1 MPRAGLPLDSYCAR
15 LEKSGGSPA
24 RSEIRRTHQRVKSNT
39 GRPNSPPQ
47 DRQGGREEAIA
58 AAPSAPAKNVE
69 KAGGVKADLK
79 SERWGACLVRAWTSK
94 QATMNKETG

>member
-39 GRPNSPPQ
+39 GRA
-47 DRQGGREEAIA
+47 RRKT
-58 AAPSAPAKNVE
+58 AKATE
-69 KAGGVKADLK
+69 KK
-79 SERWGACLVRAWTSK
+79 R
-94 QATMNKETG
+94 